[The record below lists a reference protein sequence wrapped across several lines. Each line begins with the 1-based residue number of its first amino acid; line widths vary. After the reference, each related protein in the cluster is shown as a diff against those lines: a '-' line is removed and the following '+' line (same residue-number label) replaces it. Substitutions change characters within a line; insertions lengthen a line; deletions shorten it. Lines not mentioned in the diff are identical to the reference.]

1 MRTIRSISSFIIVA
15 FMSVSLD
22 NTPAF
27 ADPPEWAPAH
37 GYYKNKHKHKNK
49 HKYRKHDDD
58 EYVYREPR
66 RYEEPRHRRYETL
79 ECDPYSTSS
88 ADIGTV
94 VGGIIGG
101 ILGSKIGKGDG
112 KTLATIAGVIVGAT
126 IGNSVGESMD
136 EADRYCAGQAFVN
149 AEDNQSVEWVN
160 PDTQRQYTV
169 TPDNS
174 YTRDSGRY
182 CRDYTSSVVINGQ
195 RDQATGTACRDNS
208 GNWQIIN

>member
-1 MRTIRSISSFIIVA
+1 MHTIRSLCSFIIVA
-15 FMSVSLD
+15 FLSFAVGI
-22 NTPAF
+22 NPAL

-37 GYYKNKHKHKNK
+37 GYHKKKNKDK

-58 EYVYREPR
+58 YRYRESR
-66 RYEEPRHRRYETL
+66 HYDEPQYTRHDVL
-79 ECDPYSTSS
+79 KCDPYSTRRS
-88 ADIGTV
+88 DIGTV

-101 ILGSKIGKGDG
+101 ILGSKVGKGKG

-149 AEDNQSVEWVN
+149 AEDNQPVAWVN
-160 PDTQRQYTV
+160 PDTQRQYNV
-169 TPDNS
+169 TPNNS

-182 CRDYTSSVVINGQ
+182 CRDYTSSVVVNGQ
-195 RDQATGTACRDNS
+195 REQATGTACQDYS